1 VFVKMLLSAR
11 MKLALVAIGSMVAA
25 AVIGGCPWGP

>member
-1 VFVKMLLSAR
+1 MLLSAR
-11 MKLALVAIGSMVAA
+11 VRLALLAAGSVVAA